1 MYPKMATNINLARKI
16 PAILSMI
23 IAYKTTN
30 LTNEN
35 INLINSKYQ
44 TKKIPA
50 ILSRPRRFERLLCFP
65 EQEPPPEDL

>member
-16 PAILSMI
+16 RAMLSMI

-35 INLINSKYQ
+35 INLINNKYQ
-44 TKKIPA
+44 SDQENSGHIIETKT
-50 ILSRPRRFERLLCFP
+50 L
-65 EQEPPPEDL
+65 

>member
-1 MYPKMATNINLARKI
+1 MATNINLARKI

-35 INLINSKYQ
+35 INPINSKYQ
-44 TKKIPA
+44 SDQENSGHIIETKT
-50 ILSRPRRFERLLCFP
+50 L
-65 EQEPPPEDL
+65 

>member
-35 INLINSKYQ
+35 INLINSEYQ
-44 TKKIPA
+44 SDQENSGHIIETKT
-50 ILSRPRRFERLLCFP
+50 L
-65 EQEPPPEDL
+65 